1 MASNAKKPVLRGNSL
16 PALLNH
22 CLASTLDLKLQIKQA
37 HWNVQGDNFIALH
50 ELFDRAAT
58 EVDAFADDLAERAVQ
73 LGTAAQGLAQDIAKN
88 SELGTFPTGYQDGAK
103 YVKAVASAIARV
115 ADLNRKAIDTADELG
130 DKVTADLFTGIARGL
145 DKLRWFVEAHQK

>member
-1 MASNAKKPVLRGNSL
+1 MSSAKKINARTNSL

-37 HWNVQGDNFIALH
+37 HWNVKGDNFIALH

-58 EVDAFADDLAERAVQ
+58 EADTFADDLAERAVQ
-73 LGTAAQGLAQDIAKN
+73 LGTAAQGLSQDIVKN
-88 SELGTFPTGYQDGAK
+88 SELSSFPAGYQDGAK
-103 YVKAVASAIARV
+103 HVKAVASAIARV
-115 ADLNRKAIDTADELG
+115 ADLNRKAIDTADEMG